1 MKVISHKSHR
11 EDFHAKALAVFPQ
24 SFADEF
30 PVSSGGKAS
39 FPSCVGGAHHQMH
52 ASPSDK
58 GSCPSAVCFLAKDTT
73 VILALALKERLL
85 PLPRTRLV
93 GSGGI
98 RMAGLAG
105 STRAPGAA
113 RSRRTARAVARVR
126 FREAEAVRSRGFFA
140 LLRHDDE
147 KSI

>member
-1 MKVISHKSHR
+1 MKMKVISHKSHR

-30 PVSSGGKAS
+30 PVSGGGKAS

-52 ASPSDK
+52 ASPGDK
-58 GSCPSAVCFLAKDTT
+58 GPCPSAVCFLAKDTT
-73 VILALALKERLL
+73 VIVALALKERLL
-85 PLPRTRLV
+85 PLPRTRLA
-93 GSGGI
+93 GGAG
-98 RMAGLAG
+98 MLAGLAG
-105 STRAPGAA
+105 ST

-126 FREAEAVRSRGFFA
+126 FGEAEAVRSKGVFA
-140 LLRHDDE
+140 LLRHAE